1 MQFKDLRGYLHR
13 LYSNAEL
20 IRREAQL
27 RQRGDPVSDLGQML
41 VQCINQ
47 EWNRRIDHGR

>member
-1 MQFKDLRGYLHR
+1 MQFTKLLGYLHR

-27 RQRGDPVSDLGQML
+27 RHRGNPVSDVSQML
-41 VQCINQ
+41 SECINQ